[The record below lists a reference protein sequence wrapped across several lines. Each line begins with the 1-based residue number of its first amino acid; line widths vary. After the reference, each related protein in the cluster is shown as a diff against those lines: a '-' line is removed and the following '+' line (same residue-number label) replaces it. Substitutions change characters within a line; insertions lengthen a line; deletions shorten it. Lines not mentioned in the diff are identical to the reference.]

1 MNSAHVVLRKN
12 TNIVMAPFSRINV
25 SVAIILNSNSEV
37 LLSKRAKHLHQGG
50 KWEFA
55 GGKVEKG
62 ETAEQAL
69 CRECKE
75 ELAIEI
81 VTYKHLKDIDF
92 DYPDKQVK
100 LIVFKISDYKGEP
113 VSNEGQEI
121 RWVSLTDLHQYDFPA
136 ANESIVEMILG

>member
-1 MNSAHVVLRKN
+1 ME
-12 TNIVMAPFSRINV
+12 PFKRI
-25 SVAIILNSNSEV
+25 SVAVAVIINSSNKV
-37 LLSKRAKHLHQGG
+37 LLSKRAEHLHQGG

-69 CRECKE
+69 LRECKE
-75 ELAIEI
+75 ELAIDI
-81 VTYKHLKDIDF
+81 AVCKHLKDIDF

-100 LIVFKISDYKGEP
+100 LIVFEVSSYVGEP

-121 RWVSLTDLHQYDFPA
+121 AWVSLSDLHQYDFPA
-136 ANESIVEMILG
+136 ANKSIVEMIMRL